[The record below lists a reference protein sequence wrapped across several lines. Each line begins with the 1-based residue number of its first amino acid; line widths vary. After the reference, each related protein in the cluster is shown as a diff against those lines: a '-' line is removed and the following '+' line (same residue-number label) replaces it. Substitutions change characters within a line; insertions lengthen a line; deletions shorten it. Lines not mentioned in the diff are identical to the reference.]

1 MGFTEKDRKKQ
12 DDMFT
17 MIRKQSGT
25 IKKLTGFLKQAKD
38 IIIEQTKHINDLRR
52 EHNRTNYRMDT
63 QQQYGRLESISGINL
78 GIFGNMS
85 AEEIIFEIA
94 KEIERKSEGPDK
106 NPVVIDLHSSDI
118 ERCHFLGNK
127 TARENKKKLICK
139 FGSYKM
145 RMKFIKN
152 KRLINSQTTGRFKDV
167 FICED
172 LTPMRSRL
180 VWFIKNNHSDKFC
193 NVHTMNGVIR
203 MKEKKGTDAET
214 ADSNWLSV
222 SNVDD
227 LYKLLDRE
235 EDFDIVEFNK
245 GLHGFKILP
254 QLAINPI
261 NFELDGLV
269 ESEEEYSE

>member
-1 MGFTEKDRKKQ
+1 MSFP
-12 DDMFT
+12 
-17 MIRKQSGT
+17 RKQNCSR
-25 IKKLTGFLKQAKD
+25 KQEKTHLQIWLVQDANE
-38 IIIEQTKHINDLRR
+38 IYQEQAPHQIARLL
-52 EHNRTNYRMDT
+52 EGSRM
-63 QQQYGRLESISGINL
+63 
-78 GIFGNMS
+78 
-85 AEEIIFEIA
+85 
-94 KEIERKSEGPDK
+94 
-106 NPVVIDLHSSDI
+106 
-118 ERCHFLGNK
+118 C
-127 TARENKKKLICK
+127 
-139 FGSYKM
+139 
-145 RMKFIKN
+145 
-152 KRLINSQTTGRFKDV
+152 

-203 MKEKKGTDAET
+203 MKKKGTDAET

-227 LYKLLDRE
+227 FYKLLDRE